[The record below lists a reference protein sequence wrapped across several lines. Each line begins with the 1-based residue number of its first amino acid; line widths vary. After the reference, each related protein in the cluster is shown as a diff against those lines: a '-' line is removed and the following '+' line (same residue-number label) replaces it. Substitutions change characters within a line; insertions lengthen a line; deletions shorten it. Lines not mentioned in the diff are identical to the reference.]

1 MRIYLSM
8 IEPNDKSCVWISDIA
23 TFESQVLDGEATY
36 IVLNR
41 FLSTFT
47 HAELRPLLEQ
57 ISKKMRSNCELV
69 IIEND
74 MDFIAKKLVRN
85 ELNIGE
91 VNDVLFKNPF
101 IKSVCTLENIEQNI
115 PNNIRLQHKHFDNLL
130 SEITIKCRRIS

>member
-91 VNDVLFKNPF
+91 VNDVLFKSPF